1 MENKMNKAME
11 LINSQKEKINK
22 EKEKILIAETRR
34 EVNLN
39 NLKEQENKVKDLGY
53 DPNKLSEVIEK
64 MLNEKKTLEK
74 ELDDILEELEN
85 DI

>member
-22 EKEKILIAETRR
+22 EKERILVAETRR

-39 NLKEQENKVKDLGY
+39 NLKEQEEKVRDLGY
-53 DPNKLSEVIEK
+53 DPDKLSEVIEK
-64 MLNEKKTLEK
+64 MIEEKKTFEK